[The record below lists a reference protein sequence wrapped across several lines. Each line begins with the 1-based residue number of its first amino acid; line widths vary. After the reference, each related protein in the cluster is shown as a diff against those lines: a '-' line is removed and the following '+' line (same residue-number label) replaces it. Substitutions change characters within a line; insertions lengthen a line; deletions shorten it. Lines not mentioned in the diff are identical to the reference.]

1 MKKSVPEIVALIKE
15 VLEKSYLMSL
25 ATVDDG
31 GVWVSDV
38 IYVFDDNLNIYW
50 MSDPGVR
57 HSQAILKN
65 PHVSG
70 TITTSGPKEKNLG
83 IQFNGIGTKI
93 EGPRWDLAKLHY
105 AKRDKEAPAEGEDV
119 LHGDSWYMIK
129 PKFIQLTNEK
139 LFGFDKQS
147 LEF

>member
-1 MKKSVPEIVALIKE
+1 MKKSIPEIVGLIKE

-25 ATVDDG
+25 GIVDDG

-38 IYVFDDNLNIYW
+38 IYVFDDNLNLYW

-65 PHVSG
+65 PNVSG
-70 TITTSGPKEKNLG
+70 TITTSGPKEQNMG
-83 IQFNGIGTKI
+83 IQFNGVGQKI
-93 EGPRWDLAKLHY
+93 EGPRFDLAKLHY
-105 AKRDKEAPAEGEDV
+105 AKRGKLEPKEDDDV
-119 LHGDSWYMIK
+119 LLGDSWYMIK

-139 LFGFDKQS
+139 LFGFDKQDVH
-147 LEF
+147 F